1 MLPLVVL
8 SASVS
13 VLLIYLGAKN
23 TMVGAVSL
31 GNSLNLQKAVTGS
44 IVVATVT
51 ALPELSS
58 SLITVMRGSHS
69 MALGN
74 ILGTN
79 IYNLPLLVG
88 LAGLFSDVE
97 VIDGVARQCAF
108 LLGVNVLV
116 FVLAVGFGG
125 VQPWMGVLLI
135 GLYLVFIAD
144 SLRQSRVAGVDG
156 LKGQLASNL
165 FPLMTGSIVL
175 VLGSYLLVDG
185 ATWIINNYGLAGFMV
200 GLIMSFGPIIP
211 EVAVSLFSSVAGE
224 HEVSFG
230 NVLGDNIITAT
241 LVLGLVALASPISV
255 TATELAMTIP
265 FTLVFT
271 VLVSLMAK
279 FRVRITRRI
288 SVVMLLLTAATFML
302 QFSVLG

>member
-1 MLPLVVL
+1 MLPLVAL

-13 VLLIYLGAKN
+13 LLLIYLGAKN
-23 TMVGAVSL
+23 TMIGAVNL

-58 SLITVMRGSHS
+58 SLIIVMRGSHS

-97 VIDGVARQCAF
+97 VIDGVTKQCAY
-108 LLGVNVLV
+108 LLGVNTLI
-116 FVLAVGFGG
+116 FALATVFGG

-135 GLYLVFIAD
+135 GLYLFFIAD
-144 SLRQSRVAGVDG
+144 SLRRSRVGGVEG
-156 LKGQLASNL
+156 LKGQLASNF
-165 FPLMTGSIVL
+165 FPLVTGSIVL
-175 VLGSYLLVDG
+175 ILGSYLLVDG
-185 ATWIINNYGLAGFMV
+185 ATWIMNNYGLGGFMV

-241 LVLGLVALASPISV
+241 LVLGLVALASPVSV

-265 FTLVFT
+265 FTLIFT
-271 VLVSLMAK
+271 VLVFLMAR

-288 SVVMLLLTAATFML
+288 SVLMLLLTAATFML

>member
-1 MLPLVVL
+1 M
-8 SASVS
+8 
-13 VLLIYLGAKN
+13 LIYLGAKN
-23 TMVGAVSL
+23 TMIGAVNL
-31 GNSLNLQKAVTGS
+31 GNSLNLQKAITGS

-58 SLITVMRGSHS
+58 SLITVMRGSHT

-97 VIDGVARQCAF
+97 VIDGVSRQCAY
-108 LLGVNVLV
+108 LLGVNVLL
-116 FVLAVGFGG
+116 LALATAFGG
-125 VQPWMGVLLI
+125 VQPWMGVLFI

-144 SLRQSRVAGVDG
+144 SLRQARVGGVAG

-165 FPLMTGSIVL
+165 FPLVTGSIVL
-175 VLGSYLLVDG
+175 ILGSYLLVDG
-185 ATWIINNYGLAGFMV
+185 ATWVMNNYGLGGFMV
-200 GLIMSFGPIIP
+200 GLIMSFGPIVP
-211 EVAVSLFSSVAGE
+211 ELAVSLFSSVAGE

-241 LVLGLVALASPISV
+241 LVLGLVALASPISIS
-255 TATELAMTIP
+255 AAELAVTIP
-265 FTLVFT
+265 FTVIFT
-271 VLVSLMAK
+271 VLVFIMAK
-279 FRVRITRRI
+279 FRVRVTRRI
-288 SVVMLLLTAATFML
+288 SVLMLLLTAATFLL

>member
-1 MLPLVVL
+1 VLPLVAL

-13 VLLIYLGAKN
+13 ILLIYLGAKN
-23 TMVGAVSL
+23 TMIGAVNI
-31 GNSLNLQKAVTGS
+31 GNSMNLQKAITGS
-44 IVVATVT
+44 ILVATVT

-58 SLITVMRGSHS
+58 SLLTVMRGSHT

-74 ILGTN
+74 VLGTN

-88 LAGLFSDVE
+88 LAGLFSDVD
-97 VIDGVARQCAF
+97 VIDGVARQCAY
-108 LLGVNVLV
+108 LLGVNVLL
-116 FVLAVGFGG
+116 LALATAFGG
-125 VQPWMGVLLI
+125 VQPWMGVLFI
-135 GLYLVFIAD
+135 GLYFVFIAD
-144 SLRQSRVAGVDG
+144 SLRQSRVGGIDG

-165 FPLMTGSIVL
+165 FPLVTGGLVL
-175 VLGSYLLVDG
+175 ILGSYLLVDG
-185 ATWIINNYGLAGFMV
+185 ATWLLNNYGLGGFMV

-211 EVAVSLFSSVAGE
+211 ELAVSLFSSVAGE

-241 LVLGLVALASPISV
+241 LVLGLVALANPISV
-255 TATELAMTIP
+255 SAAELAMTIP
-265 FTLVFT
+265 FTVIFT
-271 VLVSLMAK
+271 VLVFIMAR

-288 SVVMLLLTAATFML
+288 SVLMLLLTAATFML